1 MDKLKI
7 FLEKYRLCVKK
18 YYIISLVV
26 SAMICGASFIV
37 QKALN
42 EFSFSYLS
50 IISSATAFIFV
61 LIYKFNEA
69 FPNANSGFFRI
80 IKIKGMRVNRNQG
93 IGLSRAEQE
102 KKRINDATEDMLTV
116 ASALIPI
123 SAICLIVCILI
134 NL

>member
-1 MDKLKI
+1 MKELKN
-7 FLEKYRLCVKK
+7 FLMQYRLYVKK
-18 YYIISLVV
+18 FYIISLII
-26 SAMICGASFIV
+26 SLIICGLGFFV
-37 QKALN
+37 QQALN

-80 IKIKGMRVNRNQG
+80 IKIKGMHVNRNRG
-93 IGLSRAEQE
+93 IGVSRAEQT
-102 KKRINDATEDMLTV
+102 KRRINDATEDMVTV
-116 ASALIPI
+116 AAALIPI
-123 SAICLIVCILI
+123 SVICLIVCILI

>member
-26 SAMICGASFIV
+26 SAMICGASFFV
-37 QKALN
+37 QQALN
-42 EFSFSYLS
+42 EFSFSYLP
-50 IISSATAFIFV
+50 IITSALAFIFV
-61 LIYKFNEA
+61 LIYKFNDV
-69 FPNANSGFFRI
+69 FSNAHLGPFRLI
-80 IKIKGMRVNRNQG
+80 RIKGMHVNRNQG

-102 KKRINDATEDMLTV
+102 KKRINDATEDMVTV
-116 ASALIPI
+116 AAALIPI
-123 SAICLIVCILI
+123 SVICLIVCILI

>member
-1 MDKLKI
+1 MKELKN
-7 FLEKYRLCVKK
+7 FLMQYRLYVKK
-18 YYIISLVV
+18 FYIISLII
-26 SAMICGASFIV
+26 SLIICGLGFFV
-37 QKALN
+37 QQALN

-80 IKIKGMRVNRNQG
+80 IKIKGMHVNRNPG
-93 IGLSRAEQE
+93 IGVSRAEQT
-102 KKRINDATEDMLTV
+102 KKRINDATEDMVTV

>member
-1 MDKLKI
+1 MDKLKN

-42 EFSFSYLS
+42 EFSFSYLP
-50 IISSATAFIFV
+50 IITSALAFIFV
-61 LIYKFNEA
+61 LIYKFNDV
-69 FPNANSGFFRI
+69 FPNVHLGPFRLI
-80 IKIKGMRVNRNQG
+80 RIKGMHVNRNRG
-93 IGLSRAEQE
+93 IGVSRAEQT
-102 KKRINDATEDMLTV
+102 KKRINDATEDMVTV